1 VFIRNSQW
9 NNAVSLFPMNLCPAL
24 DETVA
29 RNCRFALNSRCGAAL
44 INIDLHGSGF
54 PLSPRTPF
62 PRWRFPQD
70 LRSYLD
76 DQISLLLA
84 TWEHKQGLDDD
95 AIPCLYPRF
104 GIAEHSAFIG
114 GDVEFTGDT
123 SYAHPCIHEWSDLE
137 RLELRDDHPWLR
149 LITDG
154 LRYLVDRSAGR
165 FAVMQRGAMAPLDL
179 ANALRGNDLFTDFYD
194 VPEEVH
200 RLLEF
205 CTRACAFYVDHQ
217 KRVVPELAGG
227 TLSGCY
233 VWMPGDSVGHLS
245 EDASVLC
252 SPAHYREF
260 GRPYT
265 TRVVAPFAHAFM
277 HLHTAGART
286 FPDIL
291 SIPRIDFIELAN
303 DPKNPRGIELCRAQP
318 ELFAGK
324 IVKLFVS
331 FDEIRANLDILRTM
345 KTVLFCTVRDAAEG
359 RTAID
364 LVRRE
369 LPV

>member
-1 VFIRNSQW
+1 MSFDDHFASVLARVQRF
-9 NNAVSLFPMNLCPAL
+9 NAGGHG
-24 DETVA
+24 
-29 RNCRFALNSRCGAAL
+29 GAAL

-70 LRSYLD
+70 LRAYLD
-76 DQISLLLA
+76 EQIAFLLE
-84 TWEHKQGLDDD
+84 TWANKRGLDDD
-95 AIPCLYPRF
+95 AVPSLYPRF
-104 GIAEHSAFIG
+104 GIAEHSAFVG
-114 GDVEFTGDT
+114 GEVEFSADT
-123 SYAHPCIHEWSDLE
+123 SYAHPCIHDWSDLE

-194 VPEEVH
+194 APEEVH
-200 RLLEF
+200 RLLDF
-205 CTRACAFYVDHQ
+205 CTRACAFYIEAQRRALPAADGDV
-217 KRVVPELAGG
+217 LC
-227 TLSGCY
+227 GCY
-233 VWMPGDSVGHLS
+233 VWMPGRSFGHLS

-252 SPAHYREF
+252 SPTQYREF

-277 HLHTAGART
+277 HLHTAGARA

-303 DPKNPRGIELCRAQP
+303 DPNTPRGIEVLRSHRA
-318 ELFAGK
+318 LLAGK
-324 IVKLFVS
+324 VVKLFVTL
-331 FDEIRANLDILRTM
+331 DEIRRHLDLLREVR
-345 KTVLFCTVRDAAEG
+345 TVLFCTVADAAEG